1 MKWKNIKDNFRK
13 TFQIEKTQ
21 KSGSS
26 YATKKKYYYY
36 DQLSF
41 LLPVFAERNLSSSL
55 APSVSVVDERNT
67 EDDMSSNSQV
77 ESPTLPGSAESL
89 RNENLDSDTTGT
101 PVSSVKKRKTKNTVQ
116 EKLLQILSKRENV
129 EMKADEDDDRMFLL
143 SLLPTLK
150 RIPSDK
156 RMRARIELMQVLD
169 RYNSNSELQ
178 TTFQQPYTYYSQGY
192 PSTSQQGNMYNV
204 YTSIPQSSGMNL
216 QPHQTQSHHMQPS
229 SVSSVDSPDS
239 ECYQ

>member
-1 MKWKNIKDNFRK
+1 M
-13 TFQIEKTQ
+13 
-21 KSGSS
+21 
-26 YATKKKYYYY
+26 
-36 DQLSF
+36 
-41 LLPVFAERNLSSSL
+41 FAERNLSSSL

-116 EKLLQILSKRENV
+116 EKLLDILSKRENV

-192 PSTSQQGNMYNV
+192 PSTSQQGNMYSV
-204 YTSIPQSSGMNL
+204 YTSTPQSRGMNL

-229 SVSSVDSPDS
+229 SVSSVDSADS
-239 ECYQ
+239 ECYL